1 MLWPHRHI
9 TSPSGTHVERSSTRK
24 YLESQELRPN
34 WCVARGARGLPPTPA
49 MHESAGRHMI
59 AGLEG
64 IDTMESG
71 GRPQVAEG
79 LRLDPNVVAQRIGDD
94 VVLVHLRT
102 NRIFELNATGG
113 RVWALLAAGAGPD

>member
-1 MLWPHRHI
+1 
-9 TSPSGTHVERSSTRK
+9 
-24 YLESQELRPN
+24 
-34 WCVARGARGLPPTPA
+34 

-113 RVWALLAAGAGPD
+113 RVWALLAAGAGPDSIVAALVDEFDIDEVSLRAELAAFLETLRKNGIVADDASR